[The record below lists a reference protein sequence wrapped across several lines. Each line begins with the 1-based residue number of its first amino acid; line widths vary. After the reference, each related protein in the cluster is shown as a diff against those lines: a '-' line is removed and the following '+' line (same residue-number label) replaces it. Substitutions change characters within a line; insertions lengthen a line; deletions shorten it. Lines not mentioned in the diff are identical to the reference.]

1 MISFG
6 SATLTGVK
14 RIVVLLL
21 AVAVLATLVVM
32 ACSSD
37 PDGGVT
43 QNDASSPGDAGDGG
57 DAGPIVSCTQV
68 DLPTSTKK
76 WCDTPSD
83 AGDAGISVPAE
94 FCIREYTTLPV
105 HEARVMRFAP
115 NGDLFVAAPSF
126 TTVGAARDGTGS
138 IVVLPD
144 DDGDGRADTVL
155 TYAGNLADAGPGDAG
170 SNCSDT
176 EGDPGSLAC
185 VHGLAFAGD
194 HLYFTRSDEVR
205 RYPYKSGDRAAP
217 TGPGE
222 LVATLGTKEIPD
234 GRWTHTVEATKD
246 GQLLVSRGRFD
257 TNDCS
262 TEQLTR
268 GAVFSLPIAKGTFP
282 LAPELVANGFRNP
295 MYLRCSPAS
304 CGDCYAS
311 ELSGDNW
318 DGVGGHEKLS
328 LLAPGQKWG
337 YPCCVSKDRQ
347 YTVGADC
354 TKVPA
359 DNVAIPLHDT
369 NFGLDFERGSFPAQ
383 YRHAIFV
390 ALHGAFTSFGG
401 SAVVWLPVDP
411 TSLRPSAAPKLFA
424 DGFAPAGRATD
435 VAFSPDG
442 RLFVADDSTGK
453 IYWIAAR

>member
-1 MISFG
+1 MISIG
-6 SATLTGVK
+6 SATLSGVK
-14 RIVVLLL
+14 RF
-21 AVAVLATLVVM
+21 VALILVLAALAAVVVM

-37 PDGGVT
+37 VDAPGVAQT
-43 QNDASSPGDAGDGG
+43 DAATTVDAS
-57 DAGPIVSCTQV
+57 DAGPTVTCTQV
-68 DLPTSTKK
+68 DPPAPTKK
-76 WCDTPSD
+76 WCDTPNGSPST
-83 AGDAGISVPAE
+83 GLTVPAE

-105 HEARVMRFAP
+105 KEARVMRFAP

-144 DDGDGRADTVL
+144 DDGDGRADAVL
-155 TYAGNLADAGPGDAG
+155 TFAGNPADGGAGDAG
-170 SNCSDT
+170 TSCSDT
-176 EGDPGSLAC
+176 EGDPASLAC

-205 RYPYKSGDRAAP
+205 RYPYKTGDRVAP
-217 TGPGE
+217 AGPGE
-222 LVATLGTKEIPD
+222 LVATLGTKDIAD
-234 GRWTHTVEATKD
+234 GRWTHTVDLTKD

-262 TEQLTR
+262 AEQMER
-268 GAVFSLPIAKGTFP
+268 GAVFSLAIQKGGFP
-282 LAPELVANGFRNP
+282 LVPSLVANGFRNP
-295 MYLRCSPAS
+295 MYLRCSPGS

-328 LLAPGQKWG
+328 LLEQGQNWG
-337 YPCCVSKDRQ
+337 YPCCVYRDRQ
-347 YTVGADC
+347 YSMGADC

-383 YRHAIFV
+383 YRHGIFV

-411 TSLRPSAAPKLFA
+411 VSLRPSTPPKLFA
-424 DGFAPAGRATD
+424 EGFAPSGRATD

-442 RLFVADDSTGK
+442 RLFISDDTTGK
-453 IYWIAAR
+453 IYWVAAR